1 MNTGQKNT
9 KGRTI
14 YRGPRGGEYV
24 LGPAGQ
30 KIRSFKK
37 VSATAAAPVAAATLP
52 GNTGNRNTS
61 GRVIYRGPRGGEY
74 VIGVGGRKIRSFT
87 RAPAAA
93 AAPPLRERHST
104 TPRLT

>member
-9 KGRTI
+9 HGRAI

-37 VSATAAAPVAAATLP
+37 VSAA
-52 GNTGNRNTS
+52 
-61 GRVIYRGPRGGEY
+61 
-74 VIGVGGRKIRSFT
+74 
-87 RAPAAA
+87 AAA
-93 AAPPLRERHST
+93 AAPAALSALNSAKAHMNTLKTIKERKAYLRSRAGN
-104 TPRLT
+104 LTQDS